1 MPSFPP
7 TQKNSPRVKI
17 EFTDQYGARYT
28 LTVEGATKEGL
39 IKTIRL
45 LDIPSPPTPQQPSF
59 SHEQPSIN
67 EPLTD
72 TNFSRVYLLITRKF
86 KFGTFS
92 SKDILQALREEM
104 GLDLSLPTV
113 SAYLTRLFQRRILSR
128 TRNGSSWLY
137 RLLRDNPDDRS
148 PTTDLPPSF
157 TPAPDIIT
165 T

>member
-28 LTVEGATKEGL
+28 LTVEGATRE
-39 IKTIRL
+39 
-45 LDIPSPPTPQQPSF
+45 
-59 SHEQPSIN
+59 
-67 EPLTD
+67 
-72 TNFSRVYLLITRKF
+72 F

-137 RLLRDNPDDRS
+137 RLLRDNPDDSS